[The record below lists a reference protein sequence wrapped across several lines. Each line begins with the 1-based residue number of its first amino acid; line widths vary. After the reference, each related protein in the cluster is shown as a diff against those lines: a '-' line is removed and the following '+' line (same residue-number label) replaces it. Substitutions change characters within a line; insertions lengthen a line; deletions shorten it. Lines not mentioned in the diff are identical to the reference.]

1 MADHIAQHF
10 PQCFCS
16 HAMGATRHLFPLKC
30 WGLGNVVVAGQTP
43 PSSTPS
49 LGREWMLDPNCP
61 SCTCSNYFKQ
71 IIALGQYFPNL
82 HDFKKPR
89 RMLNYNIVLGSFSWT
104 LWFGHGH
111 AVLESGPLSSTP
123 GSCAALASIYRGIC
137 CHPHLFPVDRKPS
150 QLSLTFVL
158 SRGTVGQAP
167 GHRSRETGPE
177 PALQASQC
185 DCPAALPWEGQP
197 VMAMSGQN
205 PGPELGPTKPPLTN
219 QTGAN
224 WSTVLPV
231 PRDLKQKTLQQRSVS
246 FIWEWRIICAHIFS
260 LATLE
265 GSSESVFAVFY

>member
-1 MADHIAQHF
+1 MPKKKKKSKTGVPDWRADLQVGESGAHPSHLTAPPFSAYRRMGRGVGRRTPMADHIAQHF

-104 LWFGHGH
+104 LWFGHEH

-158 SRGTVGQAP
+158 SRGTVGQGP

-205 PGPELGPTKPPLTN
+205 PV
-219 QTGAN
+219 A
-224 WSTVLPV
+224 
-231 PRDLKQKTLQQRSVS
+231 
-246 FIWEWRIICAHIFS
+246 
-260 LATLE
+260 
-265 GSSESVFAVFY
+265 